1 MEHPM
6 DHNIDM
12 LATHIRGLQHAIAKL
27 ATDNHTEELM
37 RIIHRP
43 GWTTPAEFALMVA
56 GLESA
61 RSQAEVLVKQLRG
74 LAAGAGQVG

>member
-1 MEHPM
+1 MNH
-6 DHNIDM
+6 DIDK
-12 LATHIRGLQHAIAKL
+12 LVTHLRGVQHAIAKL

-37 RIIHRP
+37 RLIHKP

-61 RSQAEVLVKQLRG
+61 QAQAETLGRQLRG
-74 LAAGAGQVG
+74 LAAGARVVG

>member
-1 MEHPM
+1 MEH
-6 DHNIDM
+6 DIDK
-12 LATHIRGLQHAIAKL
+12 LVTHIRGLQQAIAKL

-61 RSQAEVLVKQLRG
+61 QNQAEALHRQLRS
-74 LAAGAGQVG
+74 LASGARQVG